1 MEATKKGTGLRI
13 DFRIGRLEIK
23 NNYVSWK
30 QSEEFKKDGVFTK
43 STYSSIN
50 PEENNN
56 SNSKYYNDSRN
67 GSKHKKSP
75 KTFLSFD

>member
-1 MEATKKGTGLRI
+1 M
-13 DFRIGRLEIK
+13 
-23 NNYVSWK
+23 
-30 QSEEFKKDGVFTK
+30 FTK

-56 SNSKYYNDSRN
+56 SNSKYYDDSRN